1 MATAAK
7 TTDEHSGEMGPRARR
22 KLLAVLAVG
31 GGLFRVSMKDDVALV
46 LPAPCDLPARGNEV
60 GILEYPKAEFPW
72 ETRQGRPRRGPRIRS
87 GRDAEHLRDGIL
99 GDPLEARIYC
109 VAKADMEVSQ
119 LGYQSERRDGRS
131 RNLECPFMLRVDVAD
146 QAEVEAPA
154 GNARQT
160 GGSRVP
166 RG

>member
-1 MATAAK
+1 
-7 TTDEHSGEMGPRARR
+7 MGGSSRSSA
-22 KLLAVLAVG
+22 L
-31 GGLFRVSMKDDVALV
+31 GL
-46 LPAPCDLPARGNEV
+46 G
-60 GILEYPKAEFPW
+60 
-72 ETRQGRPRRGPRIRS
+72 IRS
-87 GRDAEHLRDGIL
+87 SRDAEHLRDGIL
-99 GDPLEARIYC
+99 GDPLEARIDC
-109 VAKADMEVSQ
+109 IGKADMELFQ
-119 LGYQSERRDGRS
+119 LGYRFERLDGRS